1 MFMALSKGLLLF
13 FHLPIGRGVARRGS
27 VVTPLKLAMPE

>member
-1 MFMALSKGLLLF
+1 MALSKGFVVVL
-13 FHLPIGRGVARRGS
+13 HLPFGRGVARRGS